1 MTRRTPRRR
10 YDNRGH
16 AGGHKGRHT
25 TSLPLPPLWTVLLV
39 SPAACYGKQEVLKV
53 YLISIT
59 IACSRL
65 RRSPKNLV
73 WCVENARS
81 AFSTHHTKFLRG
93 FAARA
98 PGERGRSL

>member
-10 YDNRGH
+10 YDNRGQ
-16 AGGHKGRHT
+16 AGGHKGPHT
-25 TSLPLPPLWTVLLV
+25 TSLPLPPLRTVLLV
-39 SPAACYGKQEVLKV
+39 SPAACYGKQEVLEV

-65 RRSPKNLV
+65 RRSPDLV
-73 WCVENARS
+73 WCVENALR